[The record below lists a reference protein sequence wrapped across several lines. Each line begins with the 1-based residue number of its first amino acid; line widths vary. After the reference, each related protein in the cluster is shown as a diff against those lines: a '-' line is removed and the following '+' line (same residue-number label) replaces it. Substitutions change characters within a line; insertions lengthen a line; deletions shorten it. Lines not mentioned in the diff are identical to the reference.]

1 MEYPIMYVYSNP
13 EVIGL
18 ANLQLNGKS
27 VRVGVVGVADLISSL
42 GVQNSTG
49 NTMI

>member
-1 MEYPIMYVYSNP
+1 MYVYSNP

-18 ANLQLNGKS
+18 ADLQLNGKL
-27 VRVGVVGVADLISSL
+27 VRVGVVGVADLDLISSS
-42 GVQNSTG
+42 GVQNFAG